1 MLKARITAVAV
12 LGAVCLLAPVLE
24 ASAQQV
30 TNPVART
37 EVKAGR
43 GKTVALPP
51 SFDPAHKV
59 DGRFRDWR
67 GRPSGYGGTTIYS
80 SGELVYGDHIFDA
93 YGADD
98 GDDVQRLAVEDPIT
112 KLFPE
117 TYRVDGALQYLPG
130 EFGIPTPG
138 QNLATHYGDLPHQD
152 EADLSEFRVTSEGS
166 RLWLLARTTTMSKSA
181 RTAVLVLVDS
191 RPGSASRNVPFSS
204 GIRSTRADHALL
216 LTRSGSQVADLATG
230 AVRTLDPGSV
240 AFNPTG
246 FENAIEAR
254 IPRSL
259 LGASG
264 SRFGVAAATG
274 IADGTR
280 LKELPLAPNLANVA
294 FREREPVRD
303 WWEKRQ
309 AFALH
314 AGSIDEF
321 FKTVSVPKLEAGTT
335 ERLVPGVGYWDR
347 VFKSAER
354 ISRERGQ
361 EGTLQHYGLYLPSKY
376 SSKRAMPLQFWFHF
390 RGGTAHIAATLIPG
404 VIHDMGE
411 TPQTIVVTPKGRGTS
426 RWYVGISQVDFRE
439 VWGDVHRRFKIDRNR
454 TYTAG
459 HSMGGWASNLLP
471 ILYPDLW
478 AASFPASAPVTQGA
492 WTGVDFAGC
501 DEFEADGMTPCW
513 TSANGGDPRVQH
525 TRPLL
530 ENLRHVPLVQ
540 FHGAADELVPITG
553 VLRNTERL
561 TELAYRWRLYAFP
574 AQEHYGPPI
583 QDQWGEGVRYEHRFV
598 RNPNPA
604 RVTYIRSM
612 PFERATERIQSE
624 GVKLDFDFN
633 RAYWMSG
640 LEPFDGAKGVARF
653 DGRSLAI
660 RQLPY
665 RAVPEAGGPAAT
677 DNTGPYAM
685 TGGAWQRTGE
695 AAAATRNAFKATLSG
710 AKAVRL
716 DAPRMRLGLA
726 TRLTGDVTTQRTLR
740 LELEGSWPADL
751 VGRIDG
757 RRTQVT
763 RSGRTVI
770 ALTVPAGSH
779 TIVLE
784 RVAGAS
790 QQGDGD
796 EGAGADGDGGSSNG
810 SGGASGDAASGT
822 TGGSRGRL
830 PFTGLGIAA
839 MSLLALG
846 LVALGASLRRSAAGR

>member
-1 MLKARITAVAV
+1 MLKARIAAVAV
-12 LGAVCLLAPVLE
+12 FGSLCLLAPVLQAGAAE
-24 ASAQQV
+24 V
-30 TNPVART
+30 TKPVARA
-37 EVKAGR
+37 EVAAGR
-43 GKTVALPP
+43 GKIVTLAPR
-51 SFDPAHKV
+51 FDPPHRV
-59 DGRFRDWR
+59 DGKITDWR
-67 GRPSGYGGTTIYS
+67 GRPSGYGGTSIYS

-112 KLFPE
+112 KLLPE

-152 EADLSEFRVTSEGS
+152 EADLSEFRVASEGS
-166 RLWLLARTTTMSKSA
+166 KLWLLARTTTMSKA
-181 RTAVLVLVDS
+181 AKPALLVLVDS
-191 RPGSASRNVPFSS
+191 RPGSASRSVPFSS
-204 GIRSTRADHALL
+204 GIRSTRADYALL
-216 LTRSGSQVADLATG
+216 LTRSGSKVADLGTG
-230 AVRTLDPGSV
+230 AVRTLSSGSV

-246 FENAIEAR
+246 FVNAIEAR
-254 IPRSL
+254 IPRAL
-259 LGASG
+259 VGASG
-264 SRFGVAAATG
+264 SSFSIAAATG
-274 IADGTR
+274 TADGTR
-280 LKELPLAPNLANVA
+280 LKQLPLAPNLANIA

-321 FKTVSVPKLEAGTT
+321 FKTVSVARLESGATQQ
-335 ERLVPGVGYWDR
+335 LVPGPGYWDR
-347 VFKSAER
+347 VFQSAER

-361 EGTLQHYGLYLPSKY
+361 EGVLQHYGLYLPSKY
-376 SSKRAMPLQFWFHF
+376 SSKRKMPLQFWFHF
-390 RGGTAHIAATLIPG
+390 RGGTAHIAATLVPG

-426 RWYVGISQVDFRE
+426 RWYVGISHVDFRE
-439 VWGDVHRRFKIDRNR
+439 VWGDVHHRFRVDRNR

-459 HSMGGWASNLLP
+459 HSMGGWASYLLP

-492 WTGVDFAGC
+492 WTGIDFANC
-501 DEFEADGMTPCW
+501 DELEADGQTPCY
-513 TSANGGDPRVQH
+513 TGANGGDPRVQL

-530 ENLRHVPLVQ
+530 DNLRHVPTVL
-540 FHGAADELVPITG
+540 FHGAADELVPLTG

-561 TELAYRWRLYAFP
+561 TALAYHWRLYAFP

-612 PFERATERIQSE
+612 PFERATESIQSE

-640 LEPFDGAKGVARF
+640 LEPFDGTKGVARF
-653 DGRSLAI
+653 DGRSLGI
-660 RQLPY
+660 RLQPY
-665 RAVPEAGGPAAT
+665 RAVPEAGAPAAT
-677 DNTGPYAM
+677 DNTGPWAM
-685 TGGAWQRTGE
+685 TGGAWQRTG
-695 AAAATRNAFKATLSG
+695 APAPAPRNAFKATLSG

-716 DAPRMRLGLA
+716 DAARMRLGLK
-726 TRLTGDVTTQRTLR
+726 TRLTGDVATQRTLR
-740 LELEGSWPADL
+740 LELEGSWPSDV

-770 ALTVPAGSH
+770 AVTVPAGSH
-779 TIVLE
+779 TVVLE
-784 RVAGAS
+784 REATAS
-790 QQGDGD
+790 Q
-796 EGAGADGDGGSSNG
+796 EGGGGGGEDGGEGSSGDSGGG
-810 SGGASGDAASGT
+810 SGEVASGT
-822 TGGSRGRL
+822 AGGSGGRL
-830 PFTGLGIAA
+830 PFTGLVIAA
-839 MSLLALG
+839 MSLAALALLALG
-846 LVALGASLRRSAAGR
+846 GALRRSAAGG